1 MKKIV
6 LNIPYAQIDNDLSD
20 VLFKPNSG
28 VLSEMNMSIV
38 MGDMAKVIEET
49 SQPDTLLINGITF
62 ASDNPEAIDATGKTF
77 DVCIAFNDDDSRPNE
92 QNVSTVWR
100 RLKNFGSYNFGVN
113 PPFIKNIVGA
123 PKCPSLTI
131 ALNRRLYLNE
141 DDRTMRS
148 PAYKW
153 NILLYEIYSVLL
165 QWNSFTPYKQQMA
178 ESAEILKNTKKDKN
192 NWTFFGP
199 STFEEFIYELTGDE
213 DVYVSSAIPLPDK
226 RLLCNLNKGSYL
238 VLFDFKPLLDKK
250 GFVGLKD
257 DDIFYKVDCSNGVP
271 NWDNERID
279 IAPEYIYEHGKHLSD
294 MEYEQLR
301 STPIRRK
308 RE

>member
-1 MKKIV
+1 
-6 LNIPYAQIDNDLSD
+6 
-20 VLFKPNSG
+20 
-28 VLSEMNMSIV
+28 
-38 MGDMAKVIEET
+38 
-49 SQPDTLLINGITF
+49 
-62 ASDNPEAIDATGKTF
+62 
-77 DVCIAFNDDDSRPNE
+77 
-92 QNVSTVWR
+92 
-100 RLKNFGSYNFGVN
+100 
-113 PPFIKNIVGA
+113 
-123 PKCPSLTI
+123 
-131 ALNRRLYLNE
+131 
-141 DDRTMRS
+141 
-148 PAYKW
+148 
-153 NILLYEIYSVLL
+153 
-165 QWNSFTPYKQQMA
+165 MA
-178 ESAEILKNTKKDKN
+178 ESAEILKNTKKN
-192 NWTFFGP
+192 GHNLTFFGP
-199 STFEEFIYELTGDE
+199 STIEEFIYELTGDE

-257 DDIFYKVDCSNGVP
+257 DEVFYKVDCSNGVP